1 MQDNESPKCWE
12 CLKCGWQS
20 LGSSLDLPAVVCL
33 CGAGVGT
40 WHVSSV
46 RRTIGQH
53 FHGINCP
60 KVIHEGD
67 GFLHSPDDDSPY
79 SVDGVIYCGRCHM
92 AL

>member
-1 MQDNESPKCWE
+1 MSCCRVECQEESE
-12 CLKCGWQS
+12 HIGE
-20 LGSSLDLPAVVCL
+20 
-33 CGAGVGT
+33 
-40 WHVSSV
+40 
-46 RRTIGQH
+46 RRAIRQH

-79 SVDGVIYCGRCHM
+79 SVDGVSYCGRCHM